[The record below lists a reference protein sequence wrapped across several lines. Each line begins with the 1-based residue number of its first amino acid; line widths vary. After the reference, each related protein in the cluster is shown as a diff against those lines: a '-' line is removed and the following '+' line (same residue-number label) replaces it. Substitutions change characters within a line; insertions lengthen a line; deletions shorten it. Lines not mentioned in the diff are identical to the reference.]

1 MTARFERRSPLV
13 TVMAAA
19 ADKAARALIRDFNE
33 VENLEVSRKGTHDF
47 VSAADL
53 RAEQTLRDEL
63 LRARPGFG
71 VLAEEGGE
79 IEAGDGRSRFIIDP
93 LDGTRNFLRSLPHF
107 AISIAAERDGE
118 LIAGVV
124 FDPLRDEMFWA
135 EKGRGAYL
143 NRRRLRVSGV
153 DRLAEALIGHGR
165 ASDVDAEAWAL
176 FSLEIDRILAHTHD
190 LRRMG
195 AAALDLAYVAAGR
208 LDGFWQADLKPWDI
222 AAGIV
227 LVREAGGY
235 VTAVDGGAFDLARG
249 SVLAANP
256 HLHGHL
262 HKALAGRY

>member
-1 MTARFERRSPLV
+1 M
-13 TVMAAA
+13 
-19 ADKAARALIRDFNE
+19 
-33 VENLEVSRKGTHDF
+33 
-47 VSAADL
+47 
-53 RAEQTLRDEL
+53 
-63 LRARPGFG
+63 
-71 VLAEEGGE
+71 LAEEGGE

-235 VTAVDGGAFDLARG
+235 VTAVGRRRVRPRAGFGACRQSPPARASAQGPGGTLLDDERPRASPRPSRRPNAALIALFSSPAANGRSPRRTAPCLSEGRDSQQAPGPRGARGGAPAEKR
-249 SVLAANP
+249 
-256 HLHGHL
+256 
-262 HKALAGRY
+262 R